1 MKSAFVALI
10 KKNSEVPSKSNFR
23 RRIDKNNLHIKLH
36 AKKVF
41 HYCKIVFFLY
51 IMAPLFAIYSAT
63 FFRHEI
69 DCEQPLIF
77 SSSDLMR
84 GVHACM
90 GITRFVPH
98 PSRALS
104 HAHGHLWSCVNLLVL
119 LVRAIRKRSFILVK
133 M

>member
-1 MKSAFVALI
+1 MALI
-10 KKNSEVPSKSNFR
+10 KKYSEVPSKSNFR
-23 RRIDKNNLHIKLH
+23 RRINKNNLHNCMQ
-36 AKKVF
+36 KKVF

-69 DCEQPLIF
+69 DCEQPLLF

-84 GVHACM
+84 GVHACT
-90 GITRFVPH
+90 GIMPFVPH
-98 PSRALS
+98 PSRAFS
-104 HAHGHLWSCVNLLVL
+104 HARGHLWSCVNLFVL
-119 LVRAIRKRSFILVK
+119 LVRAIRSFILVK